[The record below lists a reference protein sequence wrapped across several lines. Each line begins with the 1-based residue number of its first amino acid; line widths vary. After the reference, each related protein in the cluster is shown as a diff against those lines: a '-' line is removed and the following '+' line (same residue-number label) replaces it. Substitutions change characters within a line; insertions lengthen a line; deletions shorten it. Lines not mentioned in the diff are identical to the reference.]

1 MRILLP
7 ESFAEAC
14 ALLAEA
20 PERIALAG
28 GTDLLVA
35 WPQRFDL
42 RDATLIDLSKLT
54 ELKSIAWA
62 QGSLVL
68 GAATTYWD
76 VQSDAAVGAA
86 FPLLAQAARSV
97 GALQIQTRGT
107 WAGNIVNAS
116 PAADGAAVL
125 LAHEAVLELV
135 SSNDREMVPLADFYR
150 RGEASRPRPDQL
162 VRSIRVPRRE
172 HSVLAF
178 DKVGSR
184 AALTISNLSLTIARS
199 AAGWRMVAGGMA
211 PQVARCPNLERL
223 ITSEAPITSP
233 DELLPALR
241 ADLAPVDDIRASA
254 AYRERVMARM
264 AFTRLADTCPWITG
278 RL

>member
-42 RDATLIDLSKLT
+42 RDATFIDLSRLA
-54 ELKSIAWA
+54 ELKSIGWA

-107 WAGNIVNAS
+107 WAGNIVSAS

-125 LAHEAVLELV
+125 LAQEAVLELV
-135 SSNDREMVPLADFYR
+135 SSHDREMVPLADFYR
-150 RGEASRPRPDQL
+150 RGEASRRRPDQL

-172 HSVLAF
+172 HSVSGLRQGRLPRCAH
-178 DKVGSR
+178 DLEPQSDHRPIGSR
-184 AALTISNLSLTIARS
+184 LAHGGRWNGAPGGPLSEPRALDHERSTDRISRRVAARAARRP
-199 AAGWRMVAGGMA
+199 G
-211 PQVARCPNLERL
+211 AR
-223 ITSEAPITSP
+223 
-233 DELLPALR
+233 
-241 ADLAPVDDIRASA
+241 
-254 AYRERVMARM
+254 
-264 AFTRLADTCPWITG
+264 G
-278 RL
+278 

>member
-14 ALLAEA
+14 ALLAEV

-35 WPQRFDL
+35 WPQQFDR
-42 RDATLIDLSKLT
+42 RDATFIDLSKLA
-54 ELKSIAWA
+54 ELKPIAWT
-62 QGSLVL
+62 QDTLVL

-76 VQSDAAVGAA
+76 VQSDARVGEA
-86 FPLLAQAARSV
+86 FPLLARAARSV

-135 SSNDREMVPLADFYR
+135 SSQAREMVPLADFYR
-150 RGEASRPRPDQL
+150 RGKGSRRRPDQL
-162 VRSIRVPRRE
+162 VRSIHVPRRD
-172 HSVLAF
+172 HSIAAF
-178 DKVGSR
+178 DKVGAR
-184 AALTISNLSLTIARS
+184 AAFTISNLSLTIVRS
-199 AAGWRMVAGGMA
+199 AAGWRFVAGGMA

-223 ITSEAPITSP
+223 ITSEAPIASP

-254 AYRERVMARM
+254 AYRERVMARI
-264 AFTRLADTCPWITG
+264 AFTRLAETCPWIAG

>member
-1 MRILLP
+1 MRVLLP

-14 ALLAEA
+14 ALRAEG
-20 PERIALAG
+20 PDRIAVAG
-28 GTDLLVA
+28 GTDLLVG

-42 RDATLIDLSKLT
+42 RDATFIDLSKLA
-54 ELKSIAWA
+54 ELKSITWA
-62 QGSLVL
+62 SGSLVL

-76 VQSDAAVGAA
+76 VQRDTAVAAA
-86 FPLLAQAARSV
+86 FPLLAKAARSV

-107 WAGNIVNAS
+107 WAGNVIHAS

-135 SSNDREMVPLADFYR
+135 SSRDRELISLADFYR
-150 RGEASRPRPDQL
+150 RSPASRLRPDQL
-162 VRSIRVPRRE
+162 VQSIRVPCRN

-184 AALTISNLSLTIARS
+184 AAFTIANLSLTIARS
-199 AAGWRMVAGGMA
+199 EAGWRMVAGGMG
-211 PQVARCPNLERL
+211 PQVARCPSLERL
-223 ITSEAPITSP
+223 IASETPIASP
-233 DELLPALR
+233 DELLAALR

-254 AYRERVMARM
+254 AYRERVMARL
-264 AFTRLADTCPWITG
+264 AFTRLAEACPWITG